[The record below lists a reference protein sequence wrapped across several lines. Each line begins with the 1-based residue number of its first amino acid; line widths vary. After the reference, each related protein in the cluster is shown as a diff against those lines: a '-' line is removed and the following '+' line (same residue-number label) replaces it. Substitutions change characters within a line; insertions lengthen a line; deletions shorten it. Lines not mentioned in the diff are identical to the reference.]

1 MGIADDIDE
10 SIEEVDG
17 GVSMGEDLST
27 DDALSDTA
35 SEKESCDD
43 KVKLSPRE
51 TLKKVSESLQ
61 KAQKRLS
68 KPFGKKPTPGTPD
81 SAIAECLEE
90 DHISAKAEM
99 EPKDNGVSELSS
111 NTDDKKDTSTTPNV
125 TEAIKEK
132 KSSGLGSYIKKIKTP
147 KNLFKKKEKKGK
159 EMGTTDLS
167 TDDQITEFATEE
179 EVAETA
185 TADPTEID
193 TKEVADIIIE
203 VDAVPLL
210 EMTEKGILIDEQ
222 AADNNGTTDGIMEEA
237 TAVLQFIIGELVE
250 KSEVFEDVD
259 AETDDDLSFATTQD
273 SKEDTLTESSDMA
286 EDTTLIKSTEISIVE
301 DMCVK
306 EEIMTDVTESD
317 TLGAPSSLV
326 NCIEATE
333 ATVVESTNQE
343 SIQQAE
349 EAEVKH
355 TGFILKKHTVI
366 SNQYTA
372 KMPKFEEKLRQLSFT
387 AAHGDQLAENAVE
400 IQLKLAQ
407 LKLAEIVSASYS
419 EHDTLKLITSCE
431 KADDAIVP
439 SIESTV
445 TDSSIAIQSDD
456 VCSF

>member
-1 MGIADDIDE
+1 
-10 SIEEVDG
+10 
-17 GVSMGEDLST
+17 
-27 DDALSDTA
+27 
-35 SEKESCDD
+35 
-43 KVKLSPRE
+43 
-51 TLKKVSESLQ
+51 
-61 KAQKRLS
+61 
-68 KPFGKKPTPGTPD
+68 
-81 SAIAECLEE
+81 
-90 DHISAKAEM
+90 
-99 EPKDNGVSELSS
+99 
-111 NTDDKKDTSTTPNV
+111 
-125 TEAIKEK
+125 
-132 KSSGLGSYIKKIKTP
+132 
-147 KNLFKKKEKKGK
+147 
-159 EMGTTDLS
+159 
-167 TDDQITEFATEE
+167 
-179 EVAETA
+179 
-185 TADPTEID
+185 
-193 TKEVADIIIE
+193 
-203 VDAVPLL
+203 
-210 EMTEKGILIDEQ
+210 
-222 AADNNGTTDGIMEEA
+222 
-237 TAVLQFIIGELVE
+237 
-250 KSEVFEDVD
+250 
-259 AETDDDLSFATTQD
+259 
-273 SKEDTLTESSDMA
+273 MA

-306 EEIMTDVTESD
+306 EEKMTDVTESD
-317 TLGAPSSLV
+317 TLDAPSSLV

-333 ATVVESTNQE
+333 ATEAIEATETTEATEATFVESTNQE

-366 SNQYTA
+366 SNHYTA

>member
-1 MGIADDIDE
+1 MG
-10 SIEEVDG
+10 
-17 GVSMGEDLST
+17 
-27 DDALSDTA
+27 
-35 SEKESCDD
+35 
-43 KVKLSPRE
+43 
-51 TLKKVSESLQ
+51 
-61 KAQKRLS
+61 
-68 KPFGKKPTPGTPD
+68 
-81 SAIAECLEE
+81 
-90 DHISAKAEM
+90 
-99 EPKDNGVSELSS
+99 
-111 NTDDKKDTSTTPNV
+111 
-125 TEAIKEK
+125 
-132 KSSGLGSYIKKIKTP
+132 
-147 KNLFKKKEKKGK
+147 
-159 EMGTTDLS
+159 
-167 TDDQITEFATEE
+167 
-179 EVAETA
+179 
-185 TADPTEID
+185 
-193 TKEVADIIIE
+193 
-203 VDAVPLL
+203 
-210 EMTEKGILIDEQ
+210 
-222 AADNNGTTDGIMEEA
+222 
-237 TAVLQFIIGELVE
+237 IGELVE
-250 KSEVFEDVD
+250 KSEVFKDVD
-259 AETDDDLSFATTQD
+259 AETDDDSSMATTHD
-273 SKEDTLTESSDMA
+273 SKEDTLTELSDMA

-317 TLGAPSSLV
+317 TLDAPSSLV

-333 ATVVESTNQE
+333 ATFVETTNQE

-407 LKLAEIVSASYS
+407 LKLTEIVSASYS

-439 SIESTV
+439 SIKFTV